1 MAFIA
6 TYETEEQE
14 TARLA
19 DSTTGSKNHTLS
31 KLPVTMREHP
41 LKMLVKLPSEAWAD
55 HHVIVFVKE
64 PRGNGMHFTDD
75 GLRQR
80 TMSYI
85 CSVVA
90 SDHPDYPIAGYDLDI
105 PVVELRRGT
114 HIKLDPVTL
123 EVITG

>member
-41 LKMLVKLPSEAWAD
+41 LKLLVKLPSEAWAD

-64 PRGNGMHFTDD
+64 PRGNGMYFTDD
-75 GLRQR
+75 GLRKR

-90 SDHPDYPIAGYDLDI
+90 SDHPDYPIGGYDLDI

-114 HIKLDPVTL
+114 RIELDPVTL